1 MPFDYSVTNLLQSIR
16 DVSNVGPSNQ
26 DWPDAKILRLVNRE
40 VMEYLVPMI
49 RTARNGHFATYQD
62 VPLVAGQAAYPI
74 PSKAVG
80 MGLRADQLVDANGI
94 AYGRVTEDQL
104 EDVIN
109 YSGSWSAGPQPQ
121 GTPTRFYFRGN
132 SVVLFPTPSGT
143 PALSLRLYFDARP
156 SALVLNAT
164 CLQVSSFPVGA
175 PGGSYRLGFTG
186 TASTG
191 YTAAVVCDLVQN
203 VPGFD
208 VLQTV
213 AISNTGSGYLEFVG
227 TKPSQL
233 AVGDWICLTDSAP
246 VVTGAIPEIV
256 VGCLIEKV
264 ALKVMSGKSDDAAF
278 NRQARLLKKD
288 EESAR
293 SFLKRRTTGDRPKA
307 GAGSLN
313 RFRRG

>member
-1 MPFDYSVTNLLQSIR
+1 VPFDYSVTNLLQSIR

-62 VPLVAGQAAYPI
+62 VPLVGGQAAYPI

-80 MGLRADQLVDANGI
+80 MGLRADQLVDANGV
-94 AYGRVTEDQL
+94 AYSRVIEDEL
-104 EDVIN
+104 ESVIN
-109 YSGSWSAGPQPQ
+109 YSGSWSAGP
-121 GTPTRFYFRGN
+121 TPTGVPSRFYFRGN
-132 SVVLFPTPSGT
+132 SVVLFPVPSGT

-156 SALVLNAT
+156 SALALNASCIQIT
-164 CLQVSSFPVGA
+164 SFPAGA
-175 PGGSYRLGFTG
+175 PAGSYRLGFSG
-186 TASTG
+186 TAPGG
-191 YTAAVVCDLVQN
+191 YTAAIVCDLVQN

-213 AISNTGSGYLEFVG
+213 AISATNAAYLEFVG
-227 TKPSQL
+227 TRPAQL
-233 AVGDWICLTDSAP
+233 LVGDWICLTDTAP

-264 ALKVMSGKSDDAAF
+264 ALKVMSGKADDAAF

-293 SFLKRRTTGDRPKA
+293 NFLKRRNTGDRPKA
-307 GAGSLN
+307 GTGALH